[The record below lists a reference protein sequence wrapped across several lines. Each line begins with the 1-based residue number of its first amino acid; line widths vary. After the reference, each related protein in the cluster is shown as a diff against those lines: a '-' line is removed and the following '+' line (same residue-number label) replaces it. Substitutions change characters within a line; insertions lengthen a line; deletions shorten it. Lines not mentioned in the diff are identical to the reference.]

1 MKYRIVDDVNT
12 SMILMNG
19 VCKIAAEQMA
29 GAAIWDMEK
38 ARWQKIETFAIF
50 QSIIFLKSR
59 NLHPASMARISPL
72 SEIKAYE
79 FPAEEELE

>member
-1 MKYRIVDDVNT
+1 MHP
-12 SMILMNG
+12 
-19 VCKIAAEQMA
+19 
-29 GAAIWDMEK
+29 
-38 ARWQKIETFAIF
+38 ETFAIF

-79 FPAEEELE
+79 FPELLEPKTLSFNLLSPRFLHISNSRSSHLLRRNFAYTIH